1 MTASKV
7 EAVKEQRAVD
17 GSSRSIGRCPVIST
31 RARCPPCRKEPL
43 RNLLCISVNFNRL
56 RSERI
61 NFEGVAATG
70 FVNRQIFVNV
80 AYRSRASDVCLCQTG
95 CNLIRKLGTKRVAM
109 ISLSVRLAGNEKLH
123 YTEQFF
129 TEYRMVIFHGI
140 LINLSDRTNA
150 LYAMYETA
158 AIKIKSKEEIFK
170 LKV

>member
-1 MTASKV
+1 
-7 EAVKEQRAVD
+7 
-17 GSSRSIGRCPVIST
+17 
-31 RARCPPCRKEPL
+31 
-43 RNLLCISVNFNRL
+43 
-56 RSERI
+56 
-61 NFEGVAATG
+61 
-70 FVNRQIFVNV
+70 
-80 AYRSRASDVCLCQTG
+80 
-95 CNLIRKLGTKRVAM
+95 M

-150 LYAMYETA
+150 MYETA